1 MTTFNGFGSSSKVL
15 RRARHVGRGDE
26 KQTDRQTDRQTGS
39 LVVQGDE
46 EGPAGVGA
54 SSLAYGLL
62 TERV

>member
-26 KQTDRQTDRQTGS
+26 KQTDRQTGS

-46 EGPAGVGA
+46 EGPAGVGP